1 MIENILGNKT
11 LEKILLSVEKDGD
24 CYASGIAKKFK
35 LPLFAVQNQLKKM
48 EQTDVL
54 KSRIYANV
62 RIYEFNPKYQLL
74 TELKA
79 LLKRTNELSHN
90 KKVKK

>member
-11 LEKILLSVEKDGD
+11 LEKILLSIEKDGD
-24 CYASGIAKKFK
+24 CYANGVAKKFK

-48 EQTDVL
+48 EKTGVL

-62 RIYEFNPKYQLL
+62 RIYEFNPKYPLL
-74 TELKA
+74 NELRA
-79 LLKRTNELSHN
+79 LLQKTNELIN
-90 KKVKK
+90 KKKK